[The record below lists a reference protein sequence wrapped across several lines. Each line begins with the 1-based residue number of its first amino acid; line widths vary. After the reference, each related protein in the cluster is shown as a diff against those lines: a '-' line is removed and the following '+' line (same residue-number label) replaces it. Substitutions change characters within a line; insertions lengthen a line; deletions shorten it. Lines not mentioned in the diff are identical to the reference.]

1 MKRVVIVSLVCVLAS
16 FHYSWGYQ
24 AESPQSSEGLVEV
37 LTDIITAPCSLLAV
51 CLGME
56 SGAPCT
62 YPQKQRLTC
71 VPVKKPCQPPRT
83 GSYHQKG
90 SEPNQATKSAT
101 SIPRC
106 ISTAAWLAASNPAL
120 RSTCINAERSP
131 ADPDPRPAGNNQER
145 GPASERSAPWATDGP
160 AKAPGYFAWSER
172 TDAGAWDSQATHNP

>member
-16 FHYSWGYQ
+16 FQYSWGYQ
-24 AESPQSSEGLVEV
+24 AESQQSSEGLVEV

-71 VPVKKPCQPPRT
+71 VPVKKPCRPPRT
-83 GSYHQKG
+83 EYHHQKG
-90 SEPNQATKSAT
+90 SEPDQATKSAT

-145 GPASERSAPWATDGP
+145 GPASERSAPWATDRS